1 MTCSS
6 LVPDRTVV
14 LADLLSRRDAPRRPG
29 PRHSGPRS
37 PAPRRAEHRRVLRA
51 KSFAA
56 KRVAYVLELAG
67 SCMMIAVFLAMALFL

>member
-1 MTCSS
+1 MSCSS
-6 LVPDRTVV
+6 FAPERTVA
-14 LADLLSRRDAPRRPG
+14 LADLLSRRARHHRGYPRGRL
-29 PRHSGPRS
+29 
-37 PAPRRAEHRRVLRA
+37 RATRA

>member
-1 MTCSS
+1 MSCSS
-6 LVPDRTVV
+6 LPRERTVV
-14 LADLLSRRDAPRRPG
+14 LADLLSRRAGHRRG
-29 PRHSGPRS
+29 C
-37 PAPRRAEHRRVLRA
+37 RRATRA

>member
-1 MTCSS
+1 MSCSTLPCSS
-6 LVPDRTVV
+6 PECERTVV
-14 LADLLSRRDAPRRPG
+14 LADLLSRRAG
-29 PRHSGPRS
+29 H
-37 PAPRRAEHRRVLRA
+37 RRATRA